1 MINQFTVFIF
11 VLAILFGSQSLRA
24 QNKGLEQRLEHAATL
39 IRENRIVEAEQQL
52 ITLLRSTPND
62 ASALNL
68 LGTIRAQQGRLN
80 EAERL
85 FQRSLRIDSRLVGA
99 HMNLAYLYLLK
110 GAPEKTITSLKLA
123 VRLDPK
129 NTDALLK
136 LAGLLLSQGKQD
148 ECIDLIEKMR
158 ESGQPSPSQLLVLLG
173 NAYLA
178 KGNPDKAEENYL
190 LALNEQ
196 SYEADAVFGLVQVAQ
211 VRGDPKTSLV
221 WLSRA
226 KTLVVNSPDLLY
238 RYALVALRV
247 GAYEEA
253 NAALGQAVRLTPN
266 EPTYLL
272 ALGASWLKK
281 PDVFEAENA
290 FRRALSIQPDNP
302 KTQMFLGYALLQ
314 QKKYPEARG
323 WLEKSI
329 QKDSRTPETFY
340 YLGLIAQAQN
350 QDARAIDLFARAIAL
365 DPSFAYPHIALGSIY
380 LKLKNYR
387 LAQRELETAVKLKPN
402 DSEAHYKLAMLYAR
416 LKDQKRAQAQMDV
429 IERLKDSSNKQEA
442 KGELVAP
449 PDPRPR

>member
-1 MINQFTVFIF
+1 MVTQFTVFIF
-11 VLAILFGSQSLRA
+11 VIILFGSQSLSA
-24 QNKGLEQRLEHAATL
+24 QNQGVEQRLEYAATL
-39 IRENRIVEAEQQL
+39 IREKRIVEAERQL

-80 EAERL
+80 EAETL
-85 FQRSLRIDSRLVGA
+85 FQRSLRIDSRLVGT

-110 GAPEKTITSLKLA
+110 GAPEKTITALKLV

-136 LAGLLLSQGKQD
+136 LAKLLLSHGKQD
-148 ECIDLIEKMR
+148 ECIDLIEKLR
-158 ESGQPSPSQLLVLLG
+158 ESGQPPPLQLVVLLG

-196 SYEADAVFGLVQVAQ
+196 SYEADAVLGLVQVAHL
-211 VRGDPKTSLV
+211 RGDLNTSSV

-253 NAALGQAVRLTPN
+253 NAALGQAVRLMPN
-266 EPTYLL
+266 EPAYLL

-302 KTQMFLGYALLQ
+302 RTQMFLGYALLQ

-329 QKDSRTPETFY
+329 QKDKRTPETFY

-350 QDARAIDLFARAIAL
+350 QNARAIDLFARAIAL

-416 LKDQKRAQAQMDV
+416 LKDQKRAQAEMDV